1 MGLLPHSKHVRRV
14 KQWTRQSALFRRVGG
29 SKGQGEADWRLHA
42 QMKTVFVFRWGQQI
56 FRLVRLLFAQMAR
69 EMQGRVW
76 SGSIRV
82 SGLGGAAAL
91 KLAALTGTRC
101 HALSTSHRTLI
112 TQQAHTRSSGQHSLH
127 LLLFLIFPPSFI
139 HLTHSRYYYNHHICY
154 SPNYPPFNTGQT
166 LFVRRVSL
174 DC

>member
-82 SGLGGAAAL
+82 SGLGG
-91 KLAALTGTRC
+91 RC
-101 HALSTSHRTLI
+101 SSKIGRPHRDTMP
-112 TQQAHTRSSGQHSLH
+112 RSLH
-127 LLLFLIFPPSFI
+127 FSSYPNHSASTHTVIRTTLAPSPFVSNIPALVYPPDPFTLLLQSPYLLFTQLPP
-139 HLTHSRYYYNHHICY
+139 L
-154 SPNYPPFNTGQT
+154 
-166 LFVRRVSL
+166 
-174 DC
+174 